1 MRVWLVTTG
10 EPLPIDEDGVRLL
23 RAGILSNMLAQRG
36 HDVVWWTS
44 TFDHRRKRHRAD
56 SDARVVLDN
65 GVDIRML
72 HGCGYRRNVSLHRVL
87 DHILVAKYFVR
98 AVKSEPKPDIILCSL
113 PTLELSVATV
123 RYAKAVGVPAVI
135 DIRDLWPDLFEE
147 FVPIWARRALRPLL
161 FPMRWQAR
169 LACQRAT
176 AITGNAPDMVD
187 WGLKMANRSAG
198 PLDRYFPFGYV
209 TKSLSEE
216 QRNQAL
222 FFWTEHGIIPKKDE
236 FTVCYFGVFGPHHE
250 FETVIEA
257 ARILE
262 NAGESFRFVLCG
274 TGERFE
280 CIKTQATRL
289 KSVYL
294 PGWVGVPE
302 MRTLMEISKVGL
314 APFRSNVGY
323 TGNMPN
329 KPVEYLSAGL
339 PIVSTLQ
346 GYLRTFLNTHDCGIT
361 CANGDAAGLA
371 QALSALAANQTRLN
385 RMSDNARKVFAEY
398 FDAEKAYGGM
408 IDYLMEVT
416 TNFGKKGNS
425 EV

>member
-1 MRVWLVTTG
+1 MRVWLVTMG
-10 EPLPIDEDGVRLL
+10 EPLPTDDANVRLL
-23 RAGILSNMLAQRG
+23 RAGILSTMLTQRG

-56 SDARVVLDN
+56 TDARVVLDN
-65 GVDIRML
+65 SVDIRML
-72 HGCGYRRNVSLHRVL
+72 HGCGYQRNVSLRRVL
-87 DHILVAKYFVR
+87 DHILVAKHFVR
-98 AVKSEPKPDIILCSL
+98 AVKSELKPDVILCSL

-147 FVPIWARRALRPLL
+147 VVPIWARRALRPLL
-161 FPMRWQAR
+161 FPMRRQAR
-169 LACQRAT
+169 LACQGAT
-176 AITGNAPDMVD
+176 AITGNAPDMVA
-187 WGLKMANRSAG
+187 WGLKMANRTTG
-198 PLDRYFPFGYV
+198 LFDREFPFGYV
-209 TKSLSEE
+209 TRPLNQE
-216 QRNQAL
+216 QRNRAL
-222 FFWTEHGIIPKKDE
+222 GFWAEQRIVPQSNE
-236 FTVCYFGVFGPHHE
+236 FTVCYFGVLGPHHE

-262 NAGESFRFVLCG
+262 NARKPFRFVLCG
-274 TGERFE
+274 IGERLE
-280 CIKTQATRL
+280 YIKTQATRL

-294 PGWVGVPE
+294 PGWVGAPE

-329 KPVEYLSAGL
+329 KPIEYLSAGL

-346 GYLRTFLNTHDCGIT
+346 GYLRTFLEMYDCGIT

-371 QALSALAANQTRLN
+371 QTLAALADNSARLKT
-385 RMSDNARKVFAEY
+385 MSDNARKVFAER
-398 FDAEKAYGGM
+398 FEAEKVYGGM
-408 IDYLMEVT
+408 IDYLVKVT
-416 TNFGKKGNS
+416 TNFGKRKF
-425 EV
+425 